1 MKIGNALLRT
11 RVLMWPGASASLS
24 LMTSCLRMMMMRPT
38 MNCPREIMNLA
49 ITLLRLNVVPLPL
62 PLPNPR
68 EKRILLLLLLLLL
81 VIPRQDPKKC
91 HLDVDKA
98 QGTTSLEESVIYFGR

>member
-11 RVLMWPGASASLS
+11 MVLMWPSASASLS
-24 LMTSCLRMMMMRPT
+24 LINSCLRMMMRPT
-38 MNCPREIMNLA
+38 TNRPREIMNLA

-68 EKRILLLLLLLLL
+68 EKRILLLPLLLLL
-81 VIPRQDPKKC
+81 VIP
-91 HLDVDKA
+91 
-98 QGTTSLEESVIYFGR
+98 Y